1 MLNENLQIVVS
12 QGNRDG
18 HKILRMKGP
27 LNMQNVFGFQAA
39 EEHFVPKFDP
49 VDAGG
54 DGMYLLHE

>member
-39 EEHFVPKFDP
+39 VRAENSPFLSSIRPDSV
-49 VDAGG
+49 
-54 DGMYLLHE
+54 LW